1 MSDNDAISMQE
12 QSQENNQENEKEQTM
27 ESLMGEYLNSEDF
40 SFQMPVAGEIR
51 DGIIASISG
60 TQILVSVGAKSEGLI
75 VGKEFEAIPA
85 EVLATFEVGKAIPVY
100 VVTPHDQEGNL
111 VLSFVRAVEEQ
122 SWIDAEAALASGE
135 SFESTVV
142 GYNKGGL
149 LVPLSTIRGFIPA
162 SQLSLSRRLTLTG
175 DTPEAKYKNFVG
187 EPVSVCVIEVDRERH
202 RLILSER
209 AASSETRD
217 QIRDKVLEELAE
229 GEVRKGRVTSLADFG
244 AFVNI
249 GGADGLVHMSEISW
263 DRVVNPN
270 EVLKVGEEVKVKII
284 SIDRERRRIGLSIRQ
299 LLGDP
304 WSDQVKN
311 LKIGQL
317 VEGEITRLTSF
328 GAFARL
334 NVPGDLEG
342 LIHISELSDRRV
354 EHPKEV
360 VKVGDVVTLRILK
373 IEDEDHRIGLSMRR
387 VDSPAYADS
396 DWKSLAA
403 DFDLNPSTEGETIA
417 TMLGEATPEPVEEVA
432 EAVEEVAAEAPEAV
446 AETVEEAKEAVEE
459 VVAEAP
465 EAVAENVEEAKE
477 VVEEVAAEV
486 SETVEET
493 VEEAKEVVEEV
504 VEAVEPKADEE
515 VKED

>member
-1 MSDNDAISMQE
+1 M
-12 QSQENNQENEKEQTM
+12 
-27 ESLMGEYLNSEDF
+27 
-40 SFQMPVAGEIR
+40 
-51 DGIIASISG
+51 
-60 TQILVSVGAKSEGLI
+60 
-75 VGKEFEAIPA
+75 
-85 EVLATFEVGKAIPVY
+85 
-100 VVTPHDQEGNL
+100 
-111 VLSFVRAVEEQ
+111 
-122 SWIDAEAALASGE
+122 SGE
-135 SFESTVV
+135 
-142 GYNKGGL
+142 
-149 LVPLSTIRGFIPA
+149 
-162 SQLSLSRRLTLTG
+162 
-175 DTPEAKYKNFVG
+175 TPEAKYKSFVG
-187 EPVSVCVIEVDRERH
+187 DAVSVCVIEVDRERH

-209 AASSETRD
+209 AASTETRD

-263 DRVVNPN
+263 DRVVTPN

-304 WSDQVKN
+304 WSEQVKN
-311 LKIGQL
+311 LKVGQL

-354 EHPKEV
+354 DHPKEV

-396 DWKSLAA
+396 DWKSSQ
-403 DFDLNPSTEGETIA
+403 PIST
-417 TMLGEATPEPVEEVA
+417 
-432 EAVEEVAAEAPEAV
+432 
-446 AETVEEAKEAVEE
+446 
-459 VVAEAP
+459 
-465 EAVAENVEEAKE
+465 
-477 VVEEVAAEV
+477 
-486 SETVEET
+486 
-493 VEEAKEVVEEV
+493 
-504 VEAVEPKADEE
+504 
-515 VKED
+515 